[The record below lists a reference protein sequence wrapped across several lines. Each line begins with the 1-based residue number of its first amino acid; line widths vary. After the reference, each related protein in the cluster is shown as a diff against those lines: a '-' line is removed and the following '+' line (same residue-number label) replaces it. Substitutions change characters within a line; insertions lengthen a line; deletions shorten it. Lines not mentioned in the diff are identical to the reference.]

1 MVFLSASSGH
11 GPSVRSVIPSSGV
24 TSLMTPLTQFAPAV
38 YSVTAVFLWGTADFA
53 GGYGSRRAN
62 AFVLTA
68 FSHLCAFALML
79 AIAIAQHGAFPTGAS
94 IVWALMAG
102 AIGGFS
108 LAIFYRA
115 LASGQMGLTA
125 PIAALLG
132 AAIPTMVDIALEGS
146 PSRWTVGGFGLAIL
160 AIWLITRPEILPEE
174 ASQKGHS
181 DKDQSD
187 KADASGRPAGVAM
200 AALAGVGFAGFYLCV
215 HQASGSPSWI
225 AAISRIGSFTTTGI
239 AVMATRA
246 PLTLDRPRA
255 TLGMLAGFLDISA
268 SALFIFASQ
277 RGRLD
282 QAVVITSLYP
292 AVTVVLARLVLKEHF
307 SLWKFVGLLAALAA
321 VPMIAAG

>member
-1 MVFLSASSGH
+1 MIPCFYV
-11 GPSVRSVIPSSGV
+11 PVRCMLPSSGMP
-24 TSLMTPLTQFAPAV
+24 TLTQFAPAG
-38 YSVTAVFLWGTADFA
+38 YSVIAVFLWGAADFA

-79 AIAIAQHGAFPTGAS
+79 VIAFAQHGAFPSGAS

-132 AAIPTMVDIALEGS
+132 AAIPTMVDIAVEGS

-160 AIWLITRPEILPEE
+160 AIWLITRPEPSHEE
-174 ASQKGHS
+174 PTPAA
-181 DKDQSD
+181 DADQEPSG
-187 KADASGRPAGVAM
+187 KADSAGRPAGVAM

-215 HQASGSPSWI
+215 HQASGSPSS
-225 AAISRIGSFTTTGI
+225 ATPSARSSRN
-239 AVMATRA
+239 TRPA
-246 PLTLDRPRA
+246 SRERSRACARMRPPSRA
-255 TLGMLAGFLDISA
+255 TCSSTFSTTRTSPGNR
-268 SALFIFASQ
+268 FAMTRFRSDTPPQ
-277 RGRLD
+277 GRSSRNLS
-282 QAVVITSLYP
+282 TPSL
-292 AVTVVLARLVLKEHF
+292 
-307 SLWKFVGLLAALAA
+307 
-321 VPMIAAG
+321 